1 MLSKQVYKNQE
12 KYKNGKINL
21 VVICRQLRRVMI
33 TLHLIQFHNHQ
44 VNVNRNLQ
52 DQNQVIQSIIYRK
65 ECLKI

>member
-1 MLSKQVYKNQE
+1 MLSKQVYRNQE

-21 VVICRQLRRVMI
+21 VVICRQLRQVMI
-33 TLHLIQFHNHQ
+33 TLHLIQYHNHQ
-44 VNVNRNLQ
+44 VNGNRNLQ